1 MRPSFLH
8 KMARAKTF
16 IENFWL
22 VHAVQDWLKAD
33 GLRMS
38 AAMSFYA
45 MLSLAPLLI
54 LIVAMLGWW
63 LDRSV
68 IESSV
73 IAQVQAIAGDR
84 TAALIEQALQ
94 SASTKSQGIF
104 ASLIAFGILLSAAT
118 GVFVALQDSLKTIWG
133 SSTEDSKKP
142 VWSML
147 MLRLRGVGYML
158 IFGGLLILSL
168 IASTVLRFMDAHWHD
183 LIAIPLFWAALTE
196 GVSFVFIALMFCGMM
211 RISDGQKPSLRYLAV
226 GAAIGAALFAVGRH
240 FMTAYLAGAAA
251 VSAYG
256 AAGSLVALLM
266 WIYFTS
272 AILLLSASCAKA
284 LAQSKEVASKI
295 APDSPVTPS
304 APNEATSTEGGLTP
318 SNAIAPKQER
328 L

>member
-1 MRPSFLH
+1 MRPSLLH
-8 KMARAKTF
+8 KIARAKTF

-54 LIVAMLGWW
+54 LIVAVLGWW

-68 IESSV
+68 IETSV
-73 IAQVQAIAGDR
+73 ITQVQAIAGDR

-104 ASLIAFGILLSAAT
+104 ASVIAFGILLSAAT
-118 GVFVALQDSLKTIWG
+118 GVFVALQDSLKAIWG
-133 SSTEDSKKP
+133 SANEGPKKP

-168 IASTVLRFMDAHWHD
+168 ITSTVLRFVDAHWHD
-183 LIAIPLFWAALTE
+183 VIAIPLFWGALTE
-196 GVSFVFIALMFCGMM
+196 GVSFIFIALMFCGMM
-211 RISDGQKPSLRYLAV
+211 RISDGEKPSLRYLAI

-272 AILLLSASCAKA
+272 AILLFSASCAKA
-284 LAQSKEVASKI
+284 LAQSQATPPEPT
-295 APDSPVTPS
+295 PDPPSTPD
-304 APNEATSTEGGLTP
+304 TP
-318 SNAIAPKQER
+318 RPMDGA
-328 L
+328 